1 MAMVKVAITIDAEV
15 LRRLDALVKKRRFRS
30 RSRAIQETVQE
41 KLDKLARTR
50 LTREC
55 AKLDP
60 KVEQA
65 IADEDLAGALTEW
78 PDY

>member
-1 MAMVKVAITIDAEV
+1 MATVKVTITIDTEV
-15 LRRLDALVKKRRFRS
+15 LGRLDALVKKHIFPS
-30 RSRAIQETVQE
+30 RSRAIQEIVQE
-41 KLDKLARTR
+41 KLGKRARTW
-50 LTREC
+50 LAREC

-65 IADEDLAGALTEW
+65 IAHEDLAGALTEW